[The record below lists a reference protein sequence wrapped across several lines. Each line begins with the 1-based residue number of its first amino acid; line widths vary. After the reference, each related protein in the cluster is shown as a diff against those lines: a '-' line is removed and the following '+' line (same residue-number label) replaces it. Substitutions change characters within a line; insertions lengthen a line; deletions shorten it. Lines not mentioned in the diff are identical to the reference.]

1 MSTRKEFLPINPMI
15 LDADASEKYYI
26 NFNSARYLDPE
37 HYAEIK
43 YKGSDPF
50 FDLVERH
57 CIGIG
62 TLIRV
67 FMYGM
72 LKDPQYVVL
81 GNGLVRFGIDDLTV
95 YLPEDV
101 LGIEKASEGWS
112 LSGQTY
118 ILENMPV

>member
-1 MSTRKEFLPINPMI
+1 MNLEGDTS
-15 LDADASEKYYI
+15 DKYRDD
-26 NFNSARYLDPE
+26 FNSARYLDPE

-62 TLIRV
+62 ALIRV

-72 LKDPQYVVL
+72 LKDPQYVVMS
-81 GNGLVRFGIDDLTV
+81 NGLVRFDIDDLTE

-101 LGIEKASEGWS
+101 LDIEKAPEGWS

-118 ILENMPV
+118 ILEDMPVQSD